1 MIKSF
6 FYYLKEIKNYYQL
19 KNFLKKKINSKFNFY
34 NNKNIV
40 LFEITSMS
48 STHISYS
55 YVVEEIR
62 KLYKSELSGITTN
75 LLSNYKYILFKLLS
89 KLGLFHFGVYQSLG
103 INKFFFLKQETFKKK
118 IFFPKNKSQFL
129 NFKYKGVIVGD
140 LIYDSYLRYNYKS
153 SLNLNDDDFKN
164 FFIKSINYFD
174 EVTKIFQKFNVKAVF
189 LSHTVYLPAYIGR
202 LALKKNSDFY
212 CIGITHLIKLSK
224 KDYYIHNHKKYKK
237 IFNSLSSIDK
247 KNGIAKAR
255 DEVVKRLEGVRS
267 FNMEGLNKS
276 PFHKKIDKKIIE
288 NSSKIKV
295 LVATQ
300 CLIDSPHAF
309 GNWIFN
315 DFVEW
320 LEYIGKIS
328 RITNYDW
335 YIKPHPN
342 NFRRNKEY
350 VENYLKRYPKFR
362 LVPQDTSH
370 YSLKGKIDFVL
381 TNWGNIGMDLALLK
395 IKVINT
401 NSNGRFGSFN
411 FNLNPKNFSDYK
423 ECILNLNKYKSF
435 KINKREILESY
446 FVHNF
451 YFGPDWII
459 KNYVK
464 EMRKIGWNKKDTT
477 IIYKYWIDKFQDF
490 EFKNKKK
497 KIINFIEKIKSEKK
511 YYKLSP
517 IKNLN

>member
-1 MIKSF
+1 MIRNF
-6 FYYLKEIKNYYQL
+6 FSHLREIKKYYQF
-19 KNFLKKKINSKFNFY
+19 KKFLKKKINSKLNIS

-62 KLYKSELSGITTN
+62 EFYKSELLGITTN
-75 LLSNYKYILFKLLS
+75 LLSNYKYLLFKLLN
-89 KLGLFHFGVYQSLG
+89 KLRLFHFGIYQSLG
-103 INKFFFLKQETFKKK
+103 IRKFFFLKEKKFKKRVFYPK
-118 IFFPKNKSQFL
+118 IKSQFL
-129 NFKYKGVIVGD
+129 NFKYKGVVVGD

-153 SLNLNDDDFKN
+153 SLDLNNNDFKE

-174 EVTKIFQKFNVKAVF
+174 EVIKIFQKFNVKAVF
-189 LSHTVYLPAYIGR
+189 LSHTVYLPAFIGR
-202 LALKKNSDFY
+202 FALKKNSDFY

-224 KDYYIHNHKKYKK
+224 KEYYIHNHKKYKK
-237 IFNSLSSIDK
+237 IFDSLSLKDK
-247 KNGIAKAR
+247 KKGIVSAR
-255 DEVVKRLEGVRS
+255 NEITKRLNGVRS
-267 FNMEGLNKS
+267 FNMEGLSKS
-276 PFHKKIDKKIIE
+276 PFHKKIDKNIII

-309 GNWIFN
+309 GNWLFN
-315 DFVEW
+315 DFAEW

-328 RITNYDW
+328 KITDYDW

-342 NFRRNKEY
+342 NFRRNKKY
-350 VENYLKRYPKFR
+350 VEDYLKRYPKFK

-381 TNWGNIGMDLALLK
+381 TNWGNIGMDLALLN

-401 NSNGRFGSFN
+401 NANGRFGSFN
-411 FNLNPKNFSDYK
+411 FNLNPKNFSNYK
-423 ECILNLNKYKSF
+423 DCILNLNKYKTF
-435 KINKREILESY
+435 KINKDEILESY
-446 FVHNF
+446 FIHNF
-451 YFGPDWII
+451 YFGPNWII
-459 KNYVK
+459 NNYVK
-464 EMRKIGWNKKDTT
+464 EMKKIGWSKKDTT
-477 IIYKYWIDKFQDF
+477 IIYKYWIDKFQDL
-490 EFKNKKK
+490 EFRNKKK
-497 KIINFIEKIKSEKK
+497 KIINFLKNIKNKKK

-517 IKNLN
+517 MKNLN